1 MKNGLSNFPIFHE
14 EAFMW
19 FWYDSA
25 SWLVDSWCKVE
36 ADWSTHEMMAN
47 GQNLK
52 IEVESGNERQQRQKK
67 TEKWP
72 SNAWQCDI
80 FCVGWTAV
88 DYTREAAAGFWIWKE
103 LVKRR

>member
-25 SWLVDSWCKVE
+25 SWLVDSWCKVDV
-36 ADWSTHEMMAN
+36 DWSTHEMMAI

-67 TEKWP
+67 QKNGP
-72 SNAWQCDI
+72 PMRDSVIYFA
-80 FCVGWTAV
+80 
-88 DYTREAAAGFWIWKE
+88 
-103 LVKRR
+103 